1 MFLDLNL
8 VDWGSNNCIAI
19 GLGSGVY
26 IWNYE
31 TQATKLLLEIPN
43 NDYVS
48 SVSWV
53 KDGNVL
59 AIGCSN
65 TRIHVS
71 IAYGVLQFSM

>member
-1 MFLDLNL
+1 MYLDLNL

-31 TQATKLLLEIPN
+31 TQATTRLLEIPD

-48 SVSWV
+48 SVAWAN
-53 KDGNVL
+53 DGNVL
-59 AIGCSN
+59 AIGSSN
-65 TRIHVS
+65 TRIQVS
-71 IAYGVLQFSM
+71 IYSRQRSTI